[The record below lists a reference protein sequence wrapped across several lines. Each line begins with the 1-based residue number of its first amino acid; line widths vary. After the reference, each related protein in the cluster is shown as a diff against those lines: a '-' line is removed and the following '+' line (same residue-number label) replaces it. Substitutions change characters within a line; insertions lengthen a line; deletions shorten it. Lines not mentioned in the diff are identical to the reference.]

1 MANYARRLANSA
13 AAGFAGLLAFA
24 TPAQHQ
30 RVVSANEITARA
42 WAKTGASLR
51 RSMKTIDAEL
61 SSPRTSPHPHE

>member
-24 TPAQHQ
+24 TPVQHQ

-51 RSMKTIDAEL
+51 RSMKNVDAE
-61 SSPRTSPHPHE
+61 STASRSPSDIHK

>member
-1 MANYARRLANSA
+1 MAHYARRLANSA

-24 TPAQHQ
+24 APAQQQ
-30 RVVSANEITARA
+30 RVISANEISARA

-61 SSPRTSPHPHE
+61 SGPRTPSNSHD